1 VLLCDRVY
9 SRHCLRFQSQSFFHR
24 RAPINHGISQQQQR
38 RRRRQRRETESQRTQ
53 NHTKQPTSER
63 HQKGISHLTAAA
75 QLSESIAS
83 KCVLMVRSCIHAAA
97 AAAVCMLMSSSSSTK
112 NITEYNRLGEED
124 VEERAEKKEKGRSA
138 VLCRDV
144 QQKKRE
150 TSVSS
155 SFFLRVVLRSLI

>member
-1 VLLCDRVY
+1 
-9 SRHCLRFQSQSFFHR
+9 
-24 RAPINHGISQQQQR
+24 
-38 RRRRQRRETESQRTQ
+38 
-53 NHTKQPTSER
+53 
-63 HQKGISHLTAAA
+63 
-75 QLSESIAS
+75 
-83 KCVLMVRSCIHAAA
+83 MVRSCIHAAA
-97 AAAVCMLMSSSSSTK
+97 AAAVCMLMSSSSTK

-144 QQKKRE
+144 QQKIRD